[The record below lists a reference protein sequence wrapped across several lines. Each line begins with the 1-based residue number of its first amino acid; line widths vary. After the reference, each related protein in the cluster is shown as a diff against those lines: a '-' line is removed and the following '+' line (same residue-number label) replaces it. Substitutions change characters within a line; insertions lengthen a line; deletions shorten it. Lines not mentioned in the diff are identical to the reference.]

1 MLCKGKACL
10 TSIGIA
16 ALNGC
21 MRKASMESF
30 GTLEFIGDL
39 VNAVDADGVQ
49 SVAFGFAEL
58 EHAWSKPERCRF
70 PHHLS

>member
-1 MLCKGKACL
+1 
-10 TSIGIA
+10 
-16 ALNGC
+16 
-21 MRKASMESF
+21 MESF